1 MIVRNE
7 KTGKFE
13 YAKNFN
19 KDAELKENEKEKFA
33 AESSGLEYGFYSKK
47 LQRAFDSLEELRA
60 AEQAVI
66 AEAEAKKR
74 AAEAKKAEASK
85 VEEAYKSLNSVKR
98 AYNEGLIEAKKAYLA
113 VLQTAREKYETTLK
127 TLDAS
132 LEAAQKCYDEAL
144 AEFTKAHPEGFHITL
159 KDGDSVS
166 TISRSGNVKDEDV
179 FGNLFDFIFKSFN

>member
-13 YAKNFN
+13 SAKNFN
-19 KDAELKENEKEKFA
+19 NDVELKEKEKFA
-33 AESSGLEYGFYSKK
+33 TESGELEYGFYSKR
-47 LQRAFDSLEELRA
+47 LQKAFDSLEDLRA

-98 AYNEGLIEAKKAYLA
+98 AYNDGLIEAKKAYLA

-127 TLDAS
+127 TLNAS

-159 KDGDSVS
+159 KDRDNVS
-166 TISRSGNVKDEDV
+166 TISRSGNIKDADV
-179 FGNLFDFIFKSFN
+179 FENLFDFIFKSFN